1 MPLKPLKLC
10 VSLLPRSLSELHELI
25 LRCKDADLIELRLDH
40 FSQINF
46 GDIRALTDRPLIVT
60 LRIPD
65 EGGFWQGSDE
75 ERCRLFQEAIDHGID
90 FIDVEYAHIS
100 DILPRLRLAGDTK
113 LILSFHTKSSNVD
126 VPLPVL
132 REMLNTPADIYKL
145 IYTARGL
152 NDNLM
157 LYPLVESA
165 RKKGAKFIFH
175 AMGEAGR
182 NSRLI
187 GALLGNAWTYTSLDE
202 TGETAPGQ
210 ITLQDARSAY
220 HLDQKTSETGLIG
233 LLGYPVAQSR
243 GWLLHNSLLA
253 GFHPTDP
260 KERMPGKDFLYLNFE
275 AEDFDEFWKNW
286 QDKIDGLSITIPH
299 KENIIPYLSG
309 ISPSAEASGVCNT
322 AVKRGKQWWGF
333 NTDLLAI
340 QELLQPYREKLDVG
354 VLVIGTGATAR
365 SSIAALRQLN
375 IKNIYVTGRNTDRG
389 NLLAGKY
396 EVTFIPS
403 HEVDESKIEVG
414 AVIQTT
420 PVGMYP
426 NPAELPSGTE
436 LLREGMVV
444 LDVVYNPPLTR
455 FLEKAQKIGCTVIPG
470 EEMFIRQAAKQFELF
485 SGLPVSVEEVRA
497 AWEKIRKYGE

>member
-1 MPLKPLKLC
+1 M
-10 VSLLPRSLSELHELI
+10 SLLPRSLSEVHELI
-25 LRCKDADLIELRLDH
+25 PRCKDADLIELRLDH
-40 FSQINF
+40 FFQINF

-60 LRIPD
+60 LRVPD

-75 ERCRLFQEAIDHGID
+75 ERSGLFQEAIDHGID

-100 DILPRLRLAGDTK
+100 DILPRLRLTGDTK
-113 LILSFHTKSSNVD
+113 LILSFHTKSSDVD
-126 VPLPVL
+126 DLLPVL
-132 REMLNTPADIYKL
+132 REMFNTPADVYKL

-157 LYPLVESA
+157 LHPLVEFA

-182 NSRLI
+182 NSRLL
-187 GALLGNAWTYTSLDE
+187 GALLGNAWTYTSLDN

-210 ITLQDARSAY
+210 ITLQDARSGY

-243 GWLLHNSLLA
+243 GWLLHNLLIA
-253 GFHPTDP
+253 GSRQSDLNEE
-260 KERMPGKDFLYLNFE
+260 KPGKDFLYLNFP
-275 AEDFDEFWKNW
+275 AQDFDGFWKNW
-286 QDKIDGLSITIPH
+286 QDKIHGLSITIPH
-299 KENIIPYLSG
+299 KEKVIPYLSG
-309 ISPSAEASGVCNT
+309 ISPSVEASGVCNT
-322 AVKRGKQWWGF
+322 AVKHGKHWWGF

-340 QELLQPYREKLDVG
+340 QDLLQPYREKLAGG

-365 SSIAALRQLN
+365 SSIAALRQQN
-375 IKNIYVTGRNTDRG
+375 IKNIYVTGRNACRG
-389 NLLAGKY
+389 NFLAGKY
-396 EVTFIPS
+396 KATFIPS
-403 HEVDESKIEVG
+403 HEVDQLKIEVG

-426 NPAELPSGTE
+426 NSAALPAGTE
-436 LLREGMVV
+436 LLREGMVA

-455 FLEKAQKIGCTVIPG
+455 FLEKAQKMDCTVIPG

-485 SGLPVSVEEVRA
+485 SGLPVSVEEVRT
-497 AWEKIRKYGE
+497 AWQKIRKYGE